1 MAVKWTKEQEQV
13 IGLRNRN
20 ILVSAAA
27 GSGKTAVLV
36 QRILGKVM
44 DPEHPV
50 DIDRLLIMTFT
61 RAAAGEMR
69 ERIANALEDAL
80 GENPENEHLQRQTT
94 LIHTAQIT
102 TIDGFCAYVIRNYFH
117 LIGLDPGYRT
127 GEEGEL
133 KLLQEDVM
141 KELLEAYYAK
151 DQEKYKYFIECYAA
165 GKSDEGIR
173 DLIYSLYHAAMSN
186 PYPDEWLEKCIDSYK
201 NTDIESIKASEWMK
215 LLWKN
220 VLADLEQAKGLAE
233 EARKLCFS
241 PGGPYLYDDALS
253 SDLLLIRDAQE
264 KALTG
269 DFDGTRAVLGSPA
282 FARLSTKKPK
292 EPVDD
297 LLKEQVKALREN
309 EKDIL
314 KDLGS
319 RYFTVG
325 EEELPLLLE
334 CCREPVEM
342 LVELTRE
349 FIRLYGEKKRAKNIL
364 DFTDMEHFAL
374 EILME
379 RVADEGEA
387 GYRMSQ
393 AARELSMKYDE
404 VMVDEYQDS
413 NLVQEMITTCVSGWA
428 KKSKNIFMVGDVK
441 QSIYRFRLARP
452 ELFMEKYKKYMLT
465 DSEEQ
470 RIDLHKNFRSRSQV
484 LSCANFI
491 FQQIMGEDLGGIA
504 YDEAAALYPGAVF
517 PEGARDEF
525 LSTEV
530 LLVEKDSE
538 ELEDLMEGQDAR
550 ELEALAISHRIQEM
564 VGKEK
569 ILDKETGEYRP
580 VRYGDIVIL
589 LRTASGWSETF
600 TDVLSAHGIPVYAAS
615 KTGYFSALEVVT
627 VLNYLQVC
635 DNPLQDIP
643 LAGVLRSPLAGC
655 TTQEL
660 AVIREE
666 DPEGMLYESVL
677 HFLGEEETNSAD
689 EVQEAVTGVGFNEEI
704 PWEEEYQT
712 DLFDWERLQ
721 QEEAAREKEKR
732 RKLISPEDRD
742 ALQKKL
748 RGFISLLN
756 EMRDL
761 AVYTP
766 VHELILEILRRT
778 GYGNYA
784 KALPNGAQR
793 SANLAMLVEKA
804 MDYEKTSYRGL
815 FNFVRYIEHLQKY
828 EVDYGEVNL
837 SGAGEG
843 SVEIMTIHKS
853 KGLEFPVVILA
864 GMGKQFNFQD
874 LNAKLLIHPDYGLGA
889 DAILPDRRMVVSTLN
904 KQVIR
909 RQLLEESL
917 GEEIRVLYV
926 ALTRAKEKM
935 ILTGAVSNLDKE
947 LISLSH
953 FRENQTELLPAE
965 TRLKGK
971 NYLDY
976 VLPALA
982 RHRCMDSLYEKI
994 GLFPTKENPL
1004 YEDPAQF
1011 QVKRITAQMLTE
1023 AEVVD
1028 QATGQM
1034 EENLLEDWDSEK
1046 VMDPGIRE
1054 ELDKRFGFVYPYEY
1068 RRDIPVKV
1076 TVSDLKK
1083 KSYHEDEEI
1092 EEAVY
1097 FEPDIVPLVPRFIEE
1112 KTEAEEEFTGAARG
1126 TAYHRV
1132 MECLE
1137 YGKTDTSQNLKEQIE
1152 ELVQNQKLSEIEA
1165 KCVRVSDIR
1174 GFVECDLGQRMKAAA
1189 LKGRLFREQPFV
1201 ISRSAAKIDESW
1213 DESERVLVQ
1222 GIIDAYFLEDEEIVL
1237 VDYKTDYVR
1246 RGEEKKLIERY
1257 HTQLEDY
1264 GQALERMTRRRV
1276 KEKYI
1281 YSFALK
1287 KAILL

>member
-80 GENPENEHLQRQTT
+80 GENPENEHLQRQTA

-165 GKSDEGIR
+165 GKSDESIR

-186 PYPDEWLEKCIDSYK
+186 PYPDEWMEKCIDSYK

-241 PGGPYLYDDALS
+241 PGGPYLYDDAIS

-349 FIRLYGEKKRAKNIL
+349 FIRLYGEKKREKNIL

-379 RVADEGEA
+379 RVADEDEA

-491 FQQIMGEDLGGIA
+491 FRQIMGEDLGGIA

-677 HFLGEEETNSAD
+677 HFLGEEEQYS
-689 EVQEAVTGVGFNEEI
+689 
-704 PWEEEYQT
+704 
-712 DLFDWERLQ
+712 
-721 QEEAAREKEKR
+721 
-732 RKLISPEDRD
+732 LISPKERE
-742 ALQKKL
+742 ALQEKL
-748 RGFISLLN
+748 HGFITLLN

-1152 ELVQNQKLSEIEA
+1152 ELVQNQKLSEVEA

-1201 ISRSAAKIDESW
+1201 ISRSAAEIDESW

>member
-1 MAVKWTKEQEQV
+1 MAVNWTKEQEQV
-13 IGLRNRN
+13 INLRNRN

-36 QRILGKVM
+36 QRILKKVM

-80 GENPENEHLQRQTT
+80 CENPDNEHLQRQTT

-133 KLLQEDVM
+133 KLLKEDVM
-141 KELLEAYYAK
+141 KELLENYYIK
-151 DQEKYKYFIECYAA
+151 DDKKFKCFIECYAS
-165 GKSDEGIR
+165 GKTDDGIKE
-173 DLIYSLYHAAMSN
+173 LIYSLYNAAMSN
-186 PYPDEWLEKCIDSYK
+186 PYPDTWLEECINSYR
-201 NTDIESIKASEWMK
+201 NTDLESVKSSEWMN

-220 VLADLEQAKGLAE
+220 ITEDLCQAKELITQ
-233 EARKLCFS
+233 ARSFCNAS
-241 PGGPYLYDDALS
+241 GGPYLYDEALQ
-253 SDLLLIRDAQE
+253 SDLILIREAEE
-264 KALTG
+264 KAAAG
-269 DFDGTRAVLGSPA
+269 DFDGAGELLGKPA
-282 FARLSTKKPK
+282 FAALSRKKPK
-292 EPVDD
+292 DPVDD
-297 LLKEQVKALREN
+297 TLKEQVKSLREN
-309 EKDIL
+309 AKDIL
-314 KDLGS
+314 KNIGT
-319 RYFTVG
+319 RYFSVK
-325 EEELPLLLE
+325 EEELPVLLE
-334 CCREPVEM
+334 TCREPVEM

-349 FIRLYGEKKRAKNIL
+349 FIRMYGEKKREKNIL

-374 EILME
+374 EILIQKVHAAE
-379 RVADEGEA
+379 ENGEND
-387 GYRMSQ
+387 GDWTGEKKYIYHMSP

-413 NLVQEMITTCVSGWA
+413 NLVQEMITNCVSGWA
-428 KKSKNIFMVGDVK
+428 DGRKNIFMVGDVK

-452 ELFMEKYKKYMLT
+452 ELFMEKYKKYTLT

-491 FQQIMGEDLGGIA
+491 FRQIMGEDLGGIA

-550 ELEALAISHRIQEM
+550 ELEALTISHRIQEM

-677 HFLGEEETNSAD
+677 HFLGEEEQCS
-689 EVQEAVTGVGFNEEI
+689 
-704 PWEEEYQT
+704 
-712 DLFDWERLQ
+712 
-721 QEEAAREKEKR
+721 
-732 RKLISPEDRD
+732 LISPKERE
-742 ALQKKL
+742 ALQEKL
-748 RGFISLLN
+748 HGFITLLN

-935 ILTGAVSNLDKE
+935 ILTGAVCNLDKE

-982 RHRCMDSLYEKI
+982 RHRCMDSLYEEI

-1034 EENLLEDWDSEK
+1034 EENLLEDWDCEK
-1046 VMDPGIRE
+1046 VMDSGIRE

-1097 FEPDIVPLVPRFIEE
+1097 FEPDLVPLVPRFIEE

-1137 YGKTDTSQNLKEQIE
+1137 YGKTNTSQNLKEQIE
-1152 ELVQNQKLSEIEA
+1152 ELVQNQKLYEVEA

-1201 ISRSAAKIDESW
+1201 ISRSAAEIDESW

-1264 GQALERMTRRRV
+1264 GQALERMTGRRV

>member
-241 PGGPYLYDDALS
+241 PGGPYLYDDAIS

-319 RYFTVG
+319 RYFAVG

-491 FQQIMGEDLGGIA
+491 FRQIMGEDLGGIA

-550 ELEALAISHRIQEM
+550 ELEALTISHRIQEM

-853 KGLEFPVVILA
+853 KGLEFPVVIRA
-864 GMGKQFNFQD
+864 GMGKQVNFQD
-874 LNAKLLIHPDYGLGA
+874 LNAQLLIHPDYGLGA

-1112 KTEAEEEFTGAARG
+1112 KTEAEEEFTGTARG

-1152 ELVQNQKLSEIEA
+1152 ELVQNQKLSEVEA

>member
-241 PGGPYLYDDALS
+241 PGGPYLYDDAIS

-269 DFDGTRAVLGSPA
+269 DLDGTRAVLGSPA

-349 FIRLYGEKKRAKNIL
+349 FIRLYGEKKREKNIL

-379 RVADEGEA
+379 RVEDEGEA

-491 FQQIMGEDLGGIA
+491 FRQIMGEDLGGIA

-748 RGFISLLN
+748 REFISLLN

-982 RHRCMDSLYEKI
+982 RHRCMDPLYEEI

-1034 EENLLEDWDSEK
+1034 EENLLEDWDSER

-1152 ELVQNQKLSEIEA
+1152 ELVQNQKLSEVEA

>member
-13 IGLRNRN
+13 IKLRNRN

-36 QRILGKVM
+36 QRILEKVM
-44 DPEHPV
+44 DPDHPV

-69 ERIANALEDAL
+69 ERIANALENAL
-80 GENPENEHLQRQTT
+80 YENPDNEHLQRQTT

-133 KLLQEDVM
+133 KLLKEDVM
-141 KELLEAYYAK
+141 KELLENYYAK
-151 DQEKYKYFIECYAA
+151 DSGKFKYFIECYAS
-165 GKSDEGIR
+165 GKTDDGIKE
-173 DLIYSLYHAAMSN
+173 LIYSLYNAAMSN
-186 PYPDEWLEKCIDSYK
+186 PYPDSWLEKCIDCYR
-201 NTDIESIKASEWMK
+201 NTDLESIKASEWMK

-220 VLADLEQAKGLAE
+220 VLEDLGQAKTLIE
-233 EARKLCFS
+233 EARELCFV
-241 PGGPYLYDDALS
+241 PGGPYLYDDALG
-253 SDLLLIRDAQE
+253 SDLLLICDVKE
-264 KALTG
+264 KAEAG
-269 DFDGTRAVLGSPA
+269 DFDGVGALLGSPS

-297 LLKEQVKALREN
+297 TLKEQVKTIRESA
-309 EKDIL
+309 KGIL
-314 KDLGS
+314 KEIGT
-319 RYFTVG
+319 RYFTVK
-325 EEELPLLLE
+325 EEELPLLLSS
-334 CCREPVEM
+334 CLEPVEM

-349 FIRLYGEKKRAKNIL
+349 FIRLYGEKKREKNIL

-374 EILME
+374 EILVE
-379 RVADEGEA
+379 REVSDTHNESGISQRGKNAFAGEETGCQMGENSLEKKEKAPEGQESV
-387 GYRMSQ
+387 YHMSA
-393 AARELSMKYDE
+393 AARELSLKYDE

-413 NLVQEMITTCVSGWA
+413 NLVQEMITNCVSGWA
-428 KKSKNIFMVGDVK
+428 DGRKNIFMVGDVK

-452 ELFMEKYKKYMLT
+452 ELFMEKYKQYSLT
-465 DSEEQ
+465 DSDEQ
-470 RIDLHKNFRSRSQV
+470 RIDLHKNFRSRSRV
-484 LSCANFI
+484 LDSANFI
-491 FQQIMGEDLGGIA
+491 FRQIMGEDLGGIA
-504 YDEAAALYPGAVF
+504 YDEAAALYPGAEF
-517 PEGARDEF
+517 PDGNREEF
-525 LSTEV
+525 LPTEV

-550 ELEALAISHRIQEM
+550 ELEALAISHRIKEI
-564 VGKEK
+564 VGKELV
-569 ILDKETGEYRP
+569 LDKETKEYRP

-589 LRTASGWSETF
+589 LRSASGWSETF
-600 TDVLSAHGIPVYAAS
+600 TEVLGAHGIPVYAAS

-643 LAGVLRSPLAGC
+643 LTGVLRSPLVGC
-655 TTQEL
+655 TSQEL
-660 AVIREE
+660 AVLREE
-666 DPEGMLYESVL
+666 HPDGMIYESVL
-677 HFLGEEETNSAD
+677 EFL
-689 EVQEAVTGVGFNEEI
+689 
-704 PWEEEYQT
+704 EEY
-712 DLFDWERLQ
+712 EN
-721 QEEAAREKEKR
+721 REDNWDAVLYEK
-732 RKLISPEDRD
+732 LH
-742 ALQKKL
+742 
-748 RGFISLLN
+748 GFIRLLT

-766 VHELILEILRRT
+766 VHELILEVLRRT

-837 SGAGEG
+837 SGAGDG

-853 KGLEFPVVILA
+853 KGLEFPIVILA

-874 LNAKLLIHPDYGLGA
+874 LNARLLIHPDFGLGA
-889 DAILPDRRMVVSTLN
+889 DAILPDRRMIVSTLN

-909 RQLLEESL
+909 RRLLEESL

-926 ALTRAKEKM
+926 ALTRAKEKLIM
-935 ILTGAVSNLDKE
+935 TGTIANLEKE
-947 LISLSH
+947 LLYLSR
-953 FRENQTELLPAE
+953 FRDNEQELLPAE
-965 TRLKGK
+965 TRLNGK
-971 NYLDY
+971 TYWDY

-982 RHRCMDSLYEKI
+982 RHRCMDGLYEEF
-994 GLFPTKENPL
+994 GLLPSHENPL
-1004 YEDPAQF
+1004 YDDPSEF
-1011 QVKRITAQMLTE
+1011 EVKRITAQMLAQTE
-1023 AEVVD
+1023 VAD

-1034 EENLLEDWDSEK
+1034 EEDLFDQWDCEK
-1046 VMDPGIRE
+1046 VTDPGIRE
-1054 ELDKRFGFVYPYEY
+1054 ELERRFGFVYPYEY
-1068 RRDIPVKV
+1068 RKDIPVKV
-1076 TVSDLKK
+1076 SVSDLKK
-1083 KSYHEDEEI
+1083 KSYHEDTDI

-1097 FEPDIVPLVPRFIEE
+1097 FEPDIVPLIPRFMEE
-1112 KTEAEEEFTGAARG
+1112 KRESEEEFTGSARG

-1137 YGKTDTSQNLKEQIE
+1137 YNKTDSAKQLREQVTA
-1152 ELVQNQKLSEIEA
+1152 LVENKKLSEAEA
-1165 KCVRVSDIR
+1165 DCVRISDVQI
-1174 GFVECDLGQRMKAAA
+1174 FVESELGQRMKGAA
-1189 LKGRLFREQPFV
+1189 LSGNLFREQPFV
-1201 ISRSAAKIDESW
+1201 ISRSAAEIDESW
-1213 DESERVLVQ
+1213 DPQERVLVQ
-1222 GIIDAYFLEDEEIVL
+1222 GIIDAYFLEKDEIVL
-1237 VDYKTDYVR
+1237 VDYKTDRVR
-1246 RGEEKKLIERY
+1246 RGEEQKLIDLY

-1264 GQALERMTRRRV
+1264 AQALQRMTGRKV

-1281 YSFALK
+1281 YSFTLK

>member
-241 PGGPYLYDDALS
+241 PGGPYLYDDAIS

-349 FIRLYGEKKRAKNIL
+349 FIRLYGEKKREKNIL

-379 RVADEGEA
+379 RVEDEGEA

-491 FQQIMGEDLGGIA
+491 FRQIMGEDLGGIA

-677 HFLGEEETNSAD
+677 HFLGEEEQCS
-689 EVQEAVTGVGFNEEI
+689 
-704 PWEEEYQT
+704 
-712 DLFDWERLQ
+712 
-721 QEEAAREKEKR
+721 
-732 RKLISPEDRD
+732 LISPTERE
-742 ALQKKL
+742 ALQEKL
-748 RGFISLLN
+748 HGFITLLN

-982 RHRCMDSLYEKI
+982 RHRCMDSLYEEI

-1112 KTEAEEEFTGAARG
+1112 KTEAEEEFAGAARG

-1152 ELVQNQKLSEIEA
+1152 ELVQNQKLSEVEA

-1201 ISRSAAKIDESW
+1201 ISRSAAEIDESW

>member
-220 VLADLEQAKGLAE
+220 VLADLEQAKALAE

-241 PGGPYLYDDALS
+241 PGGPYLYDDAIS

-264 KALTG
+264 KALAG

-349 FIRLYGEKKRAKNIL
+349 FIRLYGEKKREKNIL

-379 RVADEGEA
+379 RVEDEGEA

-452 ELFMEKYKKYMLT
+452 ELFMEKYKKYTLT
-465 DSEEQ
+465 DSGEQ

-491 FQQIMGEDLGGIA
+491 FRQIMGEDLGGIA

-1097 FEPDIVPLVPRFIEE
+1097 FEPDLVPLVPRFIEE

-1152 ELVQNQKLSEIEA
+1152 ELVQNQKLSEVEA

-1201 ISRSAAKIDESW
+1201 ISRSAAEIDESW

>member
-1 MAVKWTKEQEQV
+1 MAVNWTDEQKQV
-13 IGLRNRN
+13 INSRNSSL
-20 ILVSAAA
+20 LVSAAA

-36 QRILGKVM
+36 ERIISMISEG
-44 DPEHPV
+44 DHPLN
-50 DIDRLLIMTFT
+50 IDQLLVMTFT
-61 RAAAGEMR
+61 NAAAAEMR
-69 ERIANALEDAL
+69 ERIGAAVEKKLREHPLD
-80 GENPENEHLQRQTT
+80 EHLWLQAA
-94 LIHTAQIT
+94 LIPQAQIM
-102 TIDGFCAYVIRNYFH
+102 TIDSFCLNLIRNHYNSLDIDPSFR
-117 LIGLDPGYRT
+117 IGD
-127 GEEGEL
+127 EGEL
-133 KLLQEDVM
+133 TLLRGDVM
-141 KELLEAYYAK
+141 EELLEACY
-151 DQEKYKYFIECYAA
+151 QEENEDFIRFAEQFGA
-165 GKSDEGIR
+165 GKSDK
-173 DLIYSLYHAAMSN
+173 AMEDVIVQAWQFSQSH
-186 PYPDEWLEKCIDSYK
+186 PWPGEWLDECRRQLKQEAEGNLDESPWMKFLLKDTALQMEELTHQLQAALEVCREEGGPAVYEPMLENDLAGLLGIKKAAERGTFEKLYEALQAMEFVRLAAARNKAIDEDKKEYVKECRTQVKKLVEKCR
-201 NTDIESIKASEWMK
+201 ESFGFQSPKEAAEAMAGAAPVVETLLDMVQKFDDFYRKAKRER
-215 LLWKN
+215 N
-220 VLADLEQAKGLAE
+220 VLDFNDLEHLALE
-233 EARKLCFS
+233 
-241 PGGPYLYDDALS
+241 
-253 SDLLLIRDAQE
+253 
-264 KALTG
+264 
-269 DFDGTRAVLGSPA
+269 V
-282 FARLSTKKPK
+282 
-292 EPVDD
+292 
-297 LLKEQVKALREN
+297 
-309 EKDIL
+309 
-314 KDLGS
+314 
-319 RYFTVG
+319 
-325 EEELPLLLE
+325 LLE
-334 CCREPVEM
+334 GDSPRQPSAVAK
-342 LVELTRE
+342 ELQRQYE
-349 FIRLYGEKKRAKNIL
+349 
-364 DFTDMEHFAL
+364 
-374 EILME
+374 EIL
-379 RVADEGEA
+379 
-387 GYRMSQ
+387 
-393 AARELSMKYDE
+393 
-404 VMVDEYQDS
+404 VDEYQDS

-491 FQQIMGEDLGGIA
+491 FRQIMGEDLGGIA

-550 ELEALAISHRIQEM
+550 ELEALTISHRIQEM

-677 HFLGEEETNSAD
+677 HFLGEEEQCS
-689 EVQEAVTGVGFNEEI
+689 
-704 PWEEEYQT
+704 
-712 DLFDWERLQ
+712 
-721 QEEAAREKEKR
+721 
-732 RKLISPEDRD
+732 LISPKERE
-742 ALQKKL
+742 ALQEKL
-748 RGFISLLN
+748 HGFITLLN

-1034 EENLLEDWDSEK
+1034 EENLLEDWDCEK
-1046 VMDPGIRE
+1046 VMDSGIRE

-1097 FEPDIVPLVPRFIEE
+1097 FEPDLVPLVPRFIEE

-1152 ELVQNQKLSEIEA
+1152 ELVQNQKLSEVEA

-1201 ISRSAAKIDESW
+1201 ISRSAAEIDESW

-1264 GQALERMTRRRV
+1264 GQALERMTGRRV

>member
-220 VLADLEQAKGLAE
+220 VLADLEQAKALAE

-241 PGGPYLYDDALS
+241 PGGPYLYDDAIS

-264 KALTG
+264 KALAG

-349 FIRLYGEKKRAKNIL
+349 FIRLYGEKKREKNIL

-379 RVADEGEA
+379 RVEDEGEA

-452 ELFMEKYKKYMLT
+452 ELFMEKYKKYTLT
-465 DSEEQ
+465 DSGEQ

-491 FQQIMGEDLGGIA
+491 FRQIMGEDLGGIA

-677 HFLGEEETNSAD
+677 HFLGEEEQYS
-689 EVQEAVTGVGFNEEI
+689 
-704 PWEEEYQT
+704 
-712 DLFDWERLQ
+712 
-721 QEEAAREKEKR
+721 
-732 RKLISPEDRD
+732 LISPKERE
-742 ALQKKL
+742 ALQEKL
-748 RGFISLLN
+748 HGFITLLN

-1152 ELVQNQKLSEIEA
+1152 ELVQNQKLSEVEA

-1201 ISRSAAKIDESW
+1201 ISRSAAEIDESW

>member
-241 PGGPYLYDDALS
+241 PGGPYLYDDAIS

-349 FIRLYGEKKRAKNIL
+349 FIRLYGEKKREKNIL

-379 RVADEGEA
+379 RVEDESEA

-491 FQQIMGEDLGGIA
+491 FRQIMGEDLGGIA

-1152 ELVQNQKLSEIEA
+1152 ELVQNQKLSEVEA

-1201 ISRSAAKIDESW
+1201 ISRSAAEIDESW

>member
-13 IGLRNRN
+13 IRLRNRN

-80 GENPENEHLQRQTT
+80 SENPENEHLQRQTT

-151 DQEKYKYFIECYAA
+151 DQEKYKYFIECYAT

-186 PYPDEWLEKCIDSYK
+186 PYPKQWLEECVNSYK
-201 NTDIESIKASEWMK
+201 YTDIKEIKESEWMK

-220 VLADLEQAKGLAE
+220 VCSDLEQAKALAE

-241 PGGPYLYDDALS
+241 PGGPYLYDDAIS
-253 SDLLLIRDAQE
+253 SDLLFIRDAQE
-264 KALTG
+264 KAAAK
-269 DFDGTRAVLGSPA
+269 DFDGIRAIMVKPS
-282 FARLSTKKPK
+282 FARLSTKKSK

-297 LLKEQVKALREN
+297 FLKEQVKTLREN
-309 EKDIL
+309 EKEIL
-314 KDLGS
+314 KELGD
-319 RYFTVG
+319 RYFTVR
-325 EEELPLLLE
+325 EEELPILLE

-349 FIRLYGEKKRAKNIL
+349 FIRLYGEKKREKNIL

-379 RVADEGEA
+379 RVEEEQENPI
-387 GYRMSQ
+387 YRMSQ
-393 AARELSMKYDE
+393 AALELSMKYDE

-452 ELFMEKYKKYMLT
+452 ELFMEKYKKYSLT
-465 DSEEQ
+465 DSSEQ

-484 LSCANFI
+484 LACANFI
-491 FQQIMGEDLGGIA
+491 FRQIMGEDLGGIA

-517 PEGARDEF
+517 PEGAKEDF
-525 LSTEV
+525 LSTEI

-550 ELEALAISHRIQEM
+550 ELEALAISHKIKEM
-564 VGKEK
+564 VGKEQ

-589 LRTASGWSETF
+589 LRTASGWSESF
-600 TDVLSAHGIPVYAAS
+600 TDVLSAHGIPVYSAS

-643 LAGVLRSPLAGC
+643 LAGVLRSPLVGC
-655 TTQEL
+655 TAQEL

-666 DPEGMLYESVL
+666 ASEGMLYESVL
-677 HFLGEEETNSAD
+677 HFLD
-689 EVQEAVTGVGFNEEI
+689 EGDTEGK
-704 PWEEEYQT
+704 
-712 DLFDWERLQ
+712 
-721 QEEAAREKEKR
+721 REKEER
-732 RKLISPEDRD
+732 YNLISQTERIT
-742 ALQKKL
+742 LQAKL
-748 RGFISLLN
+748 RSFISLLN

-784 KALPNGAQR
+784 KALPNGVQR

-853 KGLEFPVVILA
+853 KGLEFPIVILA

-874 LNAKLLIHPDYGLGA
+874 LNARLLLHPDYGIGA

-904 KQVIR
+904 KQIIR

-935 ILTGAVSNLDKE
+935 ILTGAISNLEKEMIFLSRFRDKK
-947 LISLSH
+947 
-953 FRENQTELLPAE
+953 TELLPSE
-965 TRLKGK
+965 TRLKAK
-971 NYLDY
+971 TYWDY

-982 RHRCMDSLYEKI
+982 RHRCMDELYERF
-994 GLFPTKENPL
+994 GLIVSHQNPL
-1004 YEDPAQF
+1004 YGDPAQF
-1011 QVKRITAQMLTE
+1011 QIKRINAQMLAET
-1023 AEVVD
+1023 EVVE
-1028 QATGQM
+1028 QAAGQM
-1034 EENLLEDWDSEK
+1034 EKELLDEWDCEK
-1046 VMDPGIRE
+1046 VFDPGIRE

-1068 RRDIPVKV
+1068 RKDIPVKV

-1083 KSYHEDEEI
+1083 KSYHEETEL

-1097 FEPDIVPLVPRFIEE
+1097 FEPDIVPLIPRFIEE
-1112 KTEAEEEFTGAARG
+1112 KKEAEEEFTGAARG

-1132 MECLE
+1132 MECLD
-1137 YGKTDTSQNLKEQIE
+1137 YCKTDTPEELREQINA
-1152 ELVQNQKLSEIEA
+1152 LVQNQKLSEAEA
-1165 KCVRVSDIR
+1165 KCIQISDIR
-1174 GFVECDLGQRMKAAA
+1174 LFTEGKLGQRMKTAAFHDQ
-1189 LKGRLFREQPFV
+1189 LFREQPFV
-1201 ISRSAAKIDESW
+1201 ISKSAAEIDENW
-1213 DESERVLVQ
+1213 DAKERVLVQ

-1264 GQALERMTRRRV
+1264 AQALERMTGRKV
-1276 KEKYI
+1276 KERYI
-1281 YSFALK
+1281 YSFTLK

>member
-241 PGGPYLYDDALS
+241 PGGPYLYDDAIS

-319 RYFTVG
+319 RYFAVG

-491 FQQIMGEDLGGIA
+491 FRQIMGEDLGGIA

-550 ELEALAISHRIQEM
+550 ELEALTISHRIQEM

-874 LNAKLLIHPDYGLGA
+874 LKAKLLIHPDYGLGA

-1112 KTEAEEEFTGAARG
+1112 KTEAEEEFTGTARG

-1152 ELVQNQKLSEIEA
+1152 ELVQNQKLSEVEA

>member
-220 VLADLEQAKGLAE
+220 VLADLEQAKALAE

-241 PGGPYLYDDALS
+241 PGGPYLYDDAIS

-349 FIRLYGEKKRAKNIL
+349 FIRLYGEKKREKNIL

-491 FQQIMGEDLGGIA
+491 FRQIMGEDLGGIA

-677 HFLGEEETNSAD
+677 HFLGEEEQYS
-689 EVQEAVTGVGFNEEI
+689 
-704 PWEEEYQT
+704 
-712 DLFDWERLQ
+712 
-721 QEEAAREKEKR
+721 
-732 RKLISPEDRD
+732 LISPKERE
-742 ALQKKL
+742 ALQEKL
-748 RGFISLLN
+748 HGFITLLN

-1152 ELVQNQKLSEIEA
+1152 ELVQNQKLSEVEA

-1201 ISRSAAKIDESW
+1201 ISRSAAEIDESW

>member
-220 VLADLEQAKGLAE
+220 VLADLEQAKALAE

-241 PGGPYLYDDALS
+241 PGGPYLYDDAIS

-264 KALTG
+264 KALAG

-349 FIRLYGEKKRAKNIL
+349 FIRLYGEKKREKNIL

-379 RVADEGEA
+379 RVEDEGEA

-452 ELFMEKYKKYMLT
+452 ELFMEKYKKYTLT
-465 DSEEQ
+465 DSGEQ

-491 FQQIMGEDLGGIA
+491 FRQIMGEDLGGIA

-550 ELEALAISHRIQEM
+550 ELEALTISHRIQEM

-677 HFLGEEETNSAD
+677 HFLGEEEQYS
-689 EVQEAVTGVGFNEEI
+689 
-704 PWEEEYQT
+704 
-712 DLFDWERLQ
+712 
-721 QEEAAREKEKR
+721 
-732 RKLISPEDRD
+732 LISPKERE
-742 ALQKKL
+742 ALQEKL
-748 RGFISLLN
+748 HGFITLLN

-1152 ELVQNQKLSEIEA
+1152 ELVQNQKLSEVEA

-1201 ISRSAAKIDESW
+1201 ISRSAAEIDESW